1 MAVGLLEVRGYDED
15 STVVSDLL
23 GTSEGACVLG
33 RLDGVADGR
42 SVGADDIGFN
52 VVGIDDDDV
61 ALRDAGDR
69 DEVTVGGSIED
80 AEGRTVGGLEGTMVG
95 PAVGGCEVGA
105 VVGVLD
111 AGDRD
116 GVAVGG
122 SVSGG
127 SLVVVLVV
135 ELDVV
140 DDVENRGSVHGRSGT
155 RVVGWRVGPL
165 VAGDPV
171 ADAGTVP
178 LGTGART

>member
-1 MAVGLLEVRGYDED
+1 MVGPAVGDRE
-15 STVVSDLL
+15 
-23 GTSEGACVLG
+23 
-33 RLDGVADGR
+33 
-42 SVGADDIGFN
+42 VGA
-52 VVGIDDDDV
+52 VVGV
-61 ALRDAGDR
+61 LDAGDR
-69 DEVTVGGSIED
+69 DGAAIGGSVED